1 MATLHSAPRFTRI
14 DGLKDALSQALGDH
28 LVEAHEEHGEL
39 LLHVKRDSVED
50 ALRVLRDDHAYQ
62 QLMEIAGADYPS
74 RAERFEVVY
83 MLLSLTKN
91 SRIIV
96 KCRASEDTPVP
107 TVTTL
112 WPNAGWLEREV
123 FDMYGVLFAGNTDLR
138 RILTDYGF
146 EGHPFRKDFPL
157 TGFTELRYSEDL
169 KRVVYEPV
177 ELAQDLRQF
186 DFMSPWEGADYVLPG
201 DEKADTPPVNDPKTT
216 EKPSDTGAGAKTD
229 AKAAEKVSAKAPAEQ
244 DGGKDAEAPEP
255 TEDRPARAK
264 RKGKASGTAKA
275 TEPEAKPA
283 AKKKPAAAKKAQAKR
298 KAPAKKKDDQ

>member
-14 DGLKDALSQALGDH
+14 DGLKETLCAALGAH
-28 LVEAHEEHGEL
+28 LVDAHEEHGEL
-39 LLHVKRDSVED
+39 LLHVERAQIAAV
-50 ALRVLRDDHAYQ
+50 LQMLRDEFDYQ
-62 QLMEIAGADYPS
+62 QLMEIAGVDYPS
-74 RAERFEVVY
+74 RTERFEVVY

-96 KCRASEDTPVP
+96 KCTASETTPVP

-123 FDMYGVLFAGNTDLR
+123 FDLFGVLFDGNTDLR

-157 TGFTELRYSEDL
+157 TGYVELRYSEDE

-186 DFMSPWEGADYVLPG
+186 DFTSPWEGADYTLPG
-201 DEKADTPPVNDPKTT
+201 DEKATMPPVDEAKVTDSPA
-216 EKPSDTGAGAKTD
+216 DTGAGLKTD
-229 AKAAEKVSAKAPAEQ
+229 LKAAERVSAGAPAEE
-244 DGGKDAEAPEP
+244 DGGPDAPPPQA
-255 TEDRPARAK
+255 TEDRPDRPERQGDAMD
-264 RKGKASGTAKA
+264 TAES
-275 TEPEAKPA
+275 TEPA
-283 AKKKPAAAKKAQAKR
+283 R
-298 KAPAKKKDDQ
+298 KDGE